1 MGASPTRP
9 RGTELRALV
18 VDYGGVLTS
27 PLQDAMAS
35 WCEDDEVDVTLFRR
49 VMREW
54 LRTSYGDEAGTNPVP
69 ALKRGETAIPDF
81 ERELARRLH
90 THDGRPVDAEGL
102 LGRMFAG
109 FRHEAP
115 MTDAVRAARRHGLKT
130 ALLSNS
136 WGLDYPRELWDGAFD
151 AVVISGEVGMRK
163 PEPAIYLHTAAQLG
177 VEPAECVFVD
187 DLAPN
192 VRGAVGVGMV
202 GVRHVSPEESIRELE
217 ELFGVSLRDSADDER
232 VSP

>member
-1 MGASPTRP
+1 LRLV
-9 RGTELRALV
+9 TELRALV

-27 PLQDAMAS
+27 PLQDAMQS
-35 WCEDDEVDVTLFRR
+35 WCEDDEVDVALFRR

-54 LRTSYGDEAGTNPVP
+54 LGTSYGEEAVTNPVH
-69 ALKRGETAIPDF
+69 ALERGEIAIPDF

-90 THDGRPVDAEGL
+90 THDGRPVEPEGL
-102 LGRMFAG
+102 LERMFAG

-115 MTDAVRAARRHGLKT
+115 MMAAVRTARRRGLKT

-136 WGLDYPRELWDGAFD
+136 WGLDYPREQWAGAFD

-163 PEPAIYLHTAAQLG
+163 PEPGIYLHTAKLLDLPPEQ
-177 VEPAECVFVD
+177 CVFVD

-192 VRGAVGVGMV
+192 VRGAVTVGMV
-202 GVRHVSPEESIRELE
+202 GVRHVSPAESIRELE
-217 ELFGVSLRDSADDER
+217 ALFGISLTDE
-232 VSP
+232 VGEEPVTT

>member
-1 MGASPTRP
+1 MGASPTRL
-9 RGTELRALV
+9 RVTELRALV
-18 VDYGGVLTS
+18 VDFGGVLTS
-27 PLQDAMAS
+27 PLQDAMQS
-35 WCEDDEVDVTLFRR
+35 WCEDDESDVALFRR

-54 LRTSYGDEAGTNPVP
+54 LGTAYGDEAASNPVH
-69 ALKRGETAIPDF
+69 ALERGEIAIPDF

-102 LGRMFAG
+102 LERMFAG

-115 MTDAVRAARRHGLKT
+115 MTDAVRAARRRGLKT

-136 WGLDYPRELWDGAFD
+136 WGLDYPRELWEGAFD
-151 AVVISGEVGMRK
+151 VVVISGEVGMRK
-163 PEPAIYLHTAAQLG
+163 PEPAIYLHPAAELG

-192 VRGAVGVGMV
+192 VRGAVDVGMV

-217 ELFGVSLRDSADDER
+217 ALFGVSLRDNADDER